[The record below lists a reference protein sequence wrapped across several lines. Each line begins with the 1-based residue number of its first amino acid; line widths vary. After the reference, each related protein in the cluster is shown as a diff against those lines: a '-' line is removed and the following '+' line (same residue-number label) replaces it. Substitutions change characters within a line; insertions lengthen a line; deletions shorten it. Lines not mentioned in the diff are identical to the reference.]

1 MIDERNGAEPHWQQL
16 SRNLEQRFRALT
28 DSVRDEI
35 RGIVR
40 EACHS
45 VGSAESSL
53 LVPDR
58 RGAHLEFLVS
68 VNPSLE
74 GSGIEI
80 PCDRSIAGYV
90 FTTGQLIAVDNVA
103 EDPMDRHYPEV
114 DRKTGTPTREYLAVP
129 LMHSDETLGVLTFM
143 NRPEG
148 KANQSYSPREIERA
162 QGYATLCSASL
173 RFFQRVRYQAELVC
187 RDLKKCAKRE
197 TGFPESFPSMAVPPV
212 GPEDSPVLRV
222 LSRLESLPEEDQAF
236 CADLVDLLERHRA
249 RGLQSESAPEREEGD
264 G

>member
-1 MIDERNGAEPHWQQL
+1 MTDRQNRPDPDWREL
-16 SRNLEQRFRALT
+16 SQNLEHRFRALT
-28 DSVRDEI
+28 DSVRDAI
-35 RGIVR
+35 RDMVR
-40 EACHS
+40 EACHL

-58 RGAHLEFLVS
+58 GGTHLEFFVS

-103 EDPMDRHYPEV
+103 EDPMDRHFPEV

-129 LMHSDETLGVLTFM
+129 LMHADETLGVLTFM

-148 KANQSYSPREIERA
+148 KASQSFSPEEIERA
-162 QGYATLCSASL
+162 QGYATLCAASL

-187 RDLKKCAKRE
+187 RDLRECVKRE
-197 TGFPESFPSMAVPPV
+197 TGFPEGFPSMAVPPV

-222 LSRLESLPEEDQAF
+222 LSRLESLTEEDQAF
-236 CADLVDLLERHRA
+236 CADLVDLLERHRGSGS
-249 RGLQSESAPEREEGD
+249 RGELEREREAGD